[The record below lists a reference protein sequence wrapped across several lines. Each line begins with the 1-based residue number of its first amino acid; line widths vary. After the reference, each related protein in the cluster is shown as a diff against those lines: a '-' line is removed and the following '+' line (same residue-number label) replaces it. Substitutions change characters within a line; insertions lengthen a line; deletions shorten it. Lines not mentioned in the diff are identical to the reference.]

1 VILLLLLRPGGG
13 VSILLRWG
21 RRHALAL
28 VRVVVSA
35 LWRDDA

>member
-1 VILLLLLRPGGG
+1 

-21 RRHALAL
+21 RRRALAL